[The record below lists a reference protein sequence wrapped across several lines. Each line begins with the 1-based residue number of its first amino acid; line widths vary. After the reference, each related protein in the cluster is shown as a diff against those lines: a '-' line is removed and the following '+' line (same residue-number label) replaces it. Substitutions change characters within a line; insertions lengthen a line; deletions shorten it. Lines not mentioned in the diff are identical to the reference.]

1 MIASARDGH
10 HHSVAADTAA
20 SVFGHSFEKKGGG
33 EVKLEEGTRP
43 SCNALPV

>member
-1 MIASARDGH
+1 MIASVRDGH
-10 HHSVAADTAA
+10 HHSAAADPTT
-20 SVFGHSFEKKGGG
+20 SLFGHSFEKKGGG